1 MGWGSAYVEGRVY
14 GKSASLNFAVN
25 LTLLPKMIC
34 LFVHTSLSFSAL
46 PNTGLVFFLIT
57 LSLCYYKVNVSLMLK
72 VWNETEKLKS
82 ALKIYNWRLQL
93 LIFGSQIIDIKIIK
107 EIYLIGTK
115 IASWFFNLFFFS
127 SLNVF

>member
-1 MGWGSAYVEGRVY
+1 MGLCLCR
-14 GKSASLNFAVN
+14 GKGIWE
-25 LTLLPKMIC
+25 IC
-34 LFVHTSLSFSAL
+34 LPQFCCEPNATSKNDLSFVHTSLSFSAL

>member
-1 MGWGSAYVEGRVY
+1 M
-14 GKSASLNFAVN
+14 
-25 LTLLPKMIC
+25 
-34 LFVHTSLSFSAL
+34 
-46 PNTGLVFFLIT
+46 
-57 LSLCYYKVNVSLMLK
+57 CYYKVNVSLMLK

-115 IASWFFNLFFFS
+115 IASWFFNLFFF
-127 SLNVF
+127 LP